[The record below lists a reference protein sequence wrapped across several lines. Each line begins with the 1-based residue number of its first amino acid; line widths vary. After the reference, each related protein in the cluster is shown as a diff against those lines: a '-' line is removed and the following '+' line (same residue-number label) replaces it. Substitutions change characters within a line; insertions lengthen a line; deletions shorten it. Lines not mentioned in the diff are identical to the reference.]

1 MVRRSQKKP
10 QKENDSPKFK
20 NKKTEIDGHKFD
32 SKAEARRY
40 EELKRLAQTHLI
52 DQLSLQVPFE
62 LVPSQYENGRCVERA
77 VKYVADFTY
86 LENGQI
92 VVEDVKSPAS
102 ITPAYIIKRKLL
114 LERHGIRLREH
125 IPTRHKRTR
134 SD

>member
-1 MVRRSQKKP
+1 MRRYPKKTS
-10 QKENDSPKFK
+10 KGNDSAKFK

-40 EELKRLAQTHLI
+40 EELKRMAQTHLI
-52 DQLSLQVPFE
+52 DQLRLQVAFE

-77 VKYVADFTY
+77 VKYVTDFTY
-86 LENGQI
+86 LENGRQ

-102 ITPAYIIKRKLL
+102 ITPAYVIKRKLL

-125 IPTRHKRTR
+125 IPTRQKRAT